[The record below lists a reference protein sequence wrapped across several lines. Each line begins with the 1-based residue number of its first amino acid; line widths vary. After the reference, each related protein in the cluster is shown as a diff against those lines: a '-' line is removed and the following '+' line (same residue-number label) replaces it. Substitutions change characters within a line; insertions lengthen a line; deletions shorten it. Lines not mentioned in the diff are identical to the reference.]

1 MEEFLIVDGY
11 NIIGAWPELR
21 ELKMKGELDLAR
33 ETLVDWL
40 NEYQAYSG
48 KRVILVFDAH
58 FVPGSG
64 KKYKNKRITVYY
76 TKENES
82 ADERIEKLVADLHH
96 RKRQIYVA
104 TSDYTEQRV
113 IFGQGAL
120 RISARELA
128 IEKENTQKLIKNKVV
143 EENRSSKKTVAS
155 LLDDEIIKIFENWRR
170 NK

>member
-33 ETLVDWL
+33 EMLVDWL

-48 KRVILVFDAH
+48 KRVLLVFDAH

-64 KKYKNKRITVYY
+64 KKYKNRRITVYF

-82 ADERIEKLVADLHH
+82 ADELIEKLVADLNH

-128 IEKENTQKLIKNKVV
+128 IEKENTQKLIKNKVI
-143 EENRSSKKTVAS
+143 EESRASKKTVAS
-155 LLDDEIIKIFENWRR
+155 MLDDELFKIFESWRR